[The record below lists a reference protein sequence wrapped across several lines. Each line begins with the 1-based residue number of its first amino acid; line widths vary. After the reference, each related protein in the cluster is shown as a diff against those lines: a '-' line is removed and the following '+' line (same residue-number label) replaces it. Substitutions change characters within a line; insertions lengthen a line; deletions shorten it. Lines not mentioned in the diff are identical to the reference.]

1 MPSTPPPSSAVYTAL
16 LGGYERLNDDQEL
29 GDGSVPFICFTD
41 DSGLTSSVWDV
52 RLITPLFARDLQR
65 SQRDIKI
72 RGHRDLASFERTLY
86 IDNSVSLLAPPTQI
100 LDDWLAD
107 ADFAVPTHSFREN
120 VFDEFL
126 AVLDSAL
133 DDPVRVNEQ
142 LQYYSD
148 VGPLVLAE
156 RPSWNAMIARRRSP
170 EVAAMMSRWFDEV
183 SRYSRRDQLSS
194 NFVFAL
200 HPVRVKRVAIDNRGS
215 TIHRWP
221 VEAGRILQ
229 PAPGAAH
236 PRLPSLA
243 RERRLEAELREQQRR
258 HEAELGERQLRH
270 DSEREL
276 NDARHATMLAS
287 TSWKV
292 TAPLRVLGS
301 ILGRLKRRHSA

>member
-41 DSGLTSSVWDV
+41 DHALTSTVWDV
-52 RLITPLFARDLQR
+52 RVIAPLFARDLQR

-72 RGHRDLASFERTLY
+72 RGHRDLESFERTLY

-107 ADFAVPTHSFREN
+107 ADFAVPAHSFREN

-126 AVLDSAL
+126 AVLDFAL

-142 LQYYSD
+142 LHDYSD
-148 VGPLVLAE
+148 IAPEVLAE

-170 EVAAMMSRWFDEV
+170 EVSAMASRWFDEV

-200 HPVRVKRVAIDNRGS
+200 HPVAVKRVEIDNHLS

-221 VEAGRILQ
+221 VAAGRVSR
-229 PAPGAAH
+229 PVRGGAR
-236 PRLPSLA
+236 PTLPDLA
-243 RERRLEAELREQQRR
+243 RERLLEAEL
-258 HEAELGERQLRH
+258 HELLERQGRH
-270 DSEREL
+270 DSERER
-276 NDARHATMLAS
+276 DQARHAAMLSS
-287 TSWKV
+287 TSWRF
-292 TAPLRVLGS
+292 TSPLRLLGS
-301 ILGRLKRRHSA
+301 FLVRLKRRYSA